1 MTNNKLSCLLA
12 RAICHL
18 SLAISHLSL
27 KGRYLMMLAL
37 QVFLCLLVPE
47 VVWGAE
53 AGQQKWGVFLTLGR
67 FFNLAVVVGILM
79 WVARKPL
86 ASFLVS
92 RTQSIQEQLSEAQKV
107 RGEAEAK
114 LAEIQSRM
122 SRLDDELRALK
133 ETAERQ
139 AQEEYRRLVAEAE
152 RDAEKIVERAR
163 REIGGMTRAAQME
176 LKAYV
181 AELSIR
187 LAEEN
192 IRAEIT
198 EEDRGRI
205 FARFVTRLGGK
216 G

>member
-1 MTNNKLSCLLA
+1 MSNNKLSCLIA

-92 RTQSIQEQLSEAQKV
+92 RTQSIQEQLSEAQHV
-107 RGEAEAK
+107 RREAEAK
-114 LAEIQSRM
+114 LAEVQSGM
-122 SRLDDELRALK
+122 SRLHNELRALK
-133 ETAERQ
+133 ETAERAGQ
-139 AQEEYRRLVAEAE
+139 GTYRRLVAEAA
-152 RDAEKIVERAR
+152 RATQKIVGSAR
-163 REIGGMTRAAQME
+163 REMGGM
-176 LKAYV
+176 
-181 AELSIR
+181 
-187 LAEEN
+187 
-192 IRAEIT
+192 
-198 EEDRGRI
+198 
-205 FARFVTRLGGK
+205 
-216 G
+216 

>member
-1 MTNNKLSCLLA
+1 MTNNKFSCLLA

-86 ASFLVS
+86 ARFLVS
-92 RTQSIQEQLSEAQKV
+92 RPQSIEEQLSEGKKV
-107 RGEAEAK
+107 GRGAEDQ
-114 LAEIQSRM
+114 LAEIHEWRSR
-122 SRLDDELRALK
+122 
-133 ETAERQ
+133 
-139 AQEEYRRLVAEAE
+139 V
-152 RDAEKIVERAR
+152 
-163 REIGGMTRAAQME
+163 G
-176 LKAYV
+176 
-181 AELSIR
+181 
-187 LAEEN
+187 
-192 IRAEIT
+192 
-198 EEDRGRI
+198 
-205 FARFVTRLGGK
+205 
-216 G
+216 